1 MSIDVSVQVED
12 FSLSY
17 EYQCLSDSSNV
28 GAVVTFCGSV
38 RDMNLGECI
47 EGLTLEHYPGMTEKI
62 INNICS
68 EAKSRWNIE
77 KVRVVHRVGEINVGD
92 QIVFVGVASRHRREA
107 FNACEFIMDYLKTQA
122 PFWKKERT
130 TDSTRWIDARSS
142 DNDVVL
148 RWSK

>member
-1 MSIDVSVQVED
+1 MSIYVSVQVED
-12 FSLSY
+12 FSVSY
-17 EYQCLSDSSNV
+17 EHQCLSDSSNA

-38 RDMNLGECI
+38 RDVNLGDCI

-77 KVRVVHRVGEINVGD
+77 KVTVVHRIGDLNVGE
-92 QIVFVGVASRHRREA
+92 QIVFVGVASAYRREA
-107 FNACEFIMDYLKTQA
+107 FHACEFIMDFLKTQA
-122 PFWKKERT
+122 PFWKKEKT
-130 TDSTRWIDARSS
+130 IDTTRWVDVRGSDSDAA
-142 DNDVVL
+142 L